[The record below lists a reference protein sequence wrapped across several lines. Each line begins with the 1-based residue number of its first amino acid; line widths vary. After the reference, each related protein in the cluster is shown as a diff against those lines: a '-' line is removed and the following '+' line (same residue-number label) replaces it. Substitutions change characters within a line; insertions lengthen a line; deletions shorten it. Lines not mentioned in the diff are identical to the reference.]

1 MKIRYIAVCGLE
13 GSGKST
19 VILALKDFF
28 KDANT
33 DFISVREPGG
43 TPLAEKCRKMVKDDE
58 EEHIS
63 ADAELMLFYASRVL
77 LIDNR
82 IIPALSN
89 SKVVLSDRC
98 LACSDAH
105 QKAGGA
111 SPELIDTLNNH
122 VVKVK
127 PDLYIYL
134 DVEPELG
141 FKRVDARGVR
151 DRIEKNDI
159 SYFVKARE
167 NYIAYMKKQENVI
180 FVDSNAP
187 MADVIDFVMTE
198 MAKYTY

>member
-1 MKIRYIAVCGLE
+1 MKISYIAVCGIE

-19 VILALKDFF
+19 VLKSLENTF
-28 KDANT
+28 KESGT

-43 TPLAEKCRKMVKDDE
+43 TPLAEKCRDMVKYE
-58 EEHIS
+58 EDEHIS

-82 IIPALSN
+82 IIPALTN

-105 QKAGGA
+105 QKAGGS
-111 SPELIDTLNNH
+111 SPELIDALNEH

-141 FKRVDARGVR
+141 FSRVDSRGSR
-151 DRIEKNDI
+151 DRIEKKDI
-159 SYFVKARE
+159 AYFNKARE
-167 NYIAYMKKQENVI
+167 NYISFMKKQDNVI
-180 FVDSNAP
+180 FVDSNEP
-187 MADVIDFVMTE
+187 MSDVINYVNTE